1 MRYQVTVRYGASRQR
16 YHTYEVDANDARA
29 ALEVAAERLPA
40 EISGEVDL
48 VELRIA
54 VDPDERSYLGE

>member
-1 MRYQVTVRYGASRQR
+1 MTVRYGASRQR
-16 YHTYEVDANDARA
+16 YHTYEVDAADARA